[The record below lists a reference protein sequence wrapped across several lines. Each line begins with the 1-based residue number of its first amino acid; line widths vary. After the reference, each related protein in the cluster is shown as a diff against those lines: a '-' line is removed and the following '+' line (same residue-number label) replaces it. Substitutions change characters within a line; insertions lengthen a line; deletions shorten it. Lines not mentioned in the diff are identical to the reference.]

1 MTCRIRDKQPQRT
14 SASPTAHRGNRV
26 CRRTRTGA
34 SRLRRTAR
42 PLRLEPLELRAL
54 LSADLFDAL
63 LGGPRLLDADPA
75 VLSQAAPL
83 EQSVVSADTCNSVDM
98 SAALAGLSIDT
109 SSYDAT
115 SIIVRLQA
123 DADVESLMASVL
135 PGGQASEEV
144 ALVPGLRKVDLPGG
158 TTVEDALARLGALDT
173 VLYAQPNY
181 YVHLQTTGFPNDPNF
196 SSQWD
201 MNNTGQTGGTTD
213 ADIDAPEAWAITAGN
228 PSIVVAVLDTGV
240 DYTHP
245 DLAANIWTNPGEI
258 AGDGIDND
266 GNGFIDDVHGW
277 DFQNE
282 DNDPMDDHGHGT
294 HVAGTIAAVGNN
306 GVGVAGVAWN
316 VTIMPLKIMSSSGTS
331 FDAIQ
336 ALNYAVAMGVKISN
350 NSYYM
355 SGMYNAIEAAG
366 AAGHLFVTAAGNS
379 GVNTDITPHYP
390 SIYDLENII
399 SVAATDHNDN
409 KLSSSNYGLTTV
421 DLGAPGANIYS
432 TKKDGGYGNMSGTS
446 TATPHVTGTAALIKS
461 LRPEWSVSQIKD
473 AILSTVNPIPA
484 LDGKTVTGGRLNAAA
499 AVAAA
504 NPVSSAPPVAVNDAI
519 VLDEG
524 GTTATLVGG
533 SNNLLNNDT
542 DADLPADT
550 LTVVTTPVVDVNHG
564 SLTLHSNGTFSYAHD
579 GSQNLTDSFVYK
591 VKDATGHWDTAT
603 VSITVNPVNDAPVLT
618 VPGAQSATEDTV
630 KSITGISVADADAAT
645 GAVKI
650 TMSIAHG
657 RVTFSTDR
665 RPDVHHW

>member
-1 MTCRIRDKQPQRT
+1 MR
-14 SASPTAHRGNRV
+14 
-26 CRRTRTGA
+26 
-34 SRLRRTAR
+34 
-42 PLRLEPLELRAL
+42 
-54 LSADLFDAL
+54 
-63 LGGPRLLDADPA
+63 
-75 VLSQAAPL
+75 
-83 EQSVVSADTCNSVDM
+83 
-98 SAALAGLSIDT
+98 
-109 SSYDAT
+109 
-115 SIIVRLQA
+115 
-123 DADVESLMASVL
+123 
-135 PGGQASEEV
+135 
-144 ALVPGLRKVDLPGG
+144 
-158 TTVEDALARLGALDT
+158 LARLGALDT

-196 SSQWD
+196 SSQWG

-213 ADIDAPEAWAITAGN
+213 ADIDAPEAWAITAGDS
-228 PSIVVAVLDTGV
+228 SIVVAVLDTGV

-432 TKKDGGYGNMSGTS
+432 TKKGGGYGNMSGTFDGHS
-446 TATPHVTGTAALIKS
+446 T
-461 LRPEWSVSQIKD
+461 RD
-473 AILSTVNPIPA
+473 
-484 LDGKTVTGGRLNAAA
+484 R
-499 AVAAA
+499 
-504 NPVSSAPPVAVNDAI
+504 
-519 VLDEG
+519 
-524 GTTATLVGG
+524 
-533 SNNLLNNDT
+533 
-542 DADLPADT
+542 
-550 LTVVTTPVVDVNHG
+550 
-564 SLTLHSNGTFSYAHD
+564 
-579 GSQNLTDSFVYK
+579 
-591 VKDATGHWDTAT
+591 
-603 VSITVNPVNDAPVLT
+603 
-618 VPGAQSATEDTV
+618 
-630 KSITGISVADADAAT
+630 
-645 GAVKI
+645 
-650 TMSIAHG
+650 HG
-657 RVTFSTDR
+657 RFSQKPAAGVECQ
-665 RPDVHHW
+665 PDQGRHSQHS